1 MNTKHT
7 PGPWAVAFE
16 TDVYSP
22 SSPDGKLLVA
32 QTDVSNFIPY
42 VEKAANAQLIAAA
55 PETKAQ
61 RDELLAACK
70 ALVEAFTA
78 GTSQQHIYRLAAIRA
93 ITKAEGKI

>member
-1 MNTKHT
+1 MTNHT
-7 PGPWAVAFE
+7 E
-16 TDVYSP
+16 
-22 SSPDGKLLVA
+22 
-32 QTDVSNFIPY
+32 
-42 VEKAANAQLIAAA
+42 AQLAEAREMLA
-55 PETKAQ
+55 YFQKENRALKAQ